1 MPTKGKKWILEKHFD
16 GTPKRSDLK
25 IVEFDLPAVKDGF
38 VLLDAVYLSV
48 DPYMRLFSAN
58 APTGSVMVGEIIARV
73 IESKNPTFPVGT
85 NVLVSCGWVSH
96 LVSDGSDLTKIPP
109 YPEGVPLS
117 FALGVLGMPGM
128 AANYGI
134 VDVCEAK
141 AGDVVVVSGAAGAVG
156 SIVGQIAKIK
166 GCRVIG
172 FAGSDE
178 KVAWIKELGFDEAF
192 NYKKVDLDAT
202 LKKAAPNGVDCY
214 FDNVG
219 GEFANTVLN
228 NMARLG
234 RIGCCGAISGY
245 NDKAPLKVPAVQGTL
260 VFKEIKMQ
268 GFMIFSHLARYPEW
282 IQRNIGWI
290 KEGKLKYKEHVTQ
303 GFDNMFDAFMGL
315 FSGTN
320 TGKAVVKV

>member
-1 MPTKGKKWILEKHFD
+1 M
-16 GTPKRSDLK
+16 
-25 IVEFDLPAVKDGF
+25 A
-38 VLLDAVYLSV
+38 
-48 DPYMRLFSAN
+48 DP
-58 APTGSVMVGEIIARV
+58 V

-214 FDNVG
+214 FDN
-219 GEFANTVLN
+219 A
-228 NMARLG
+228 G
-234 RIGCCGAISGY
+234 RAVSLRR
-245 NDKAPLKVPAVQGTL
+245 NLPFLKAYCT
-260 VFKEIKMQ
+260 
-268 GFMIFSHLARYPEW
+268 
-282 IQRNIGWI
+282 
-290 KEGKLKYKEHVTQ
+290 
-303 GFDNMFDAFMGL
+303 
-315 FSGTN
+315 
-320 TGKAVVKV
+320 